1 MDADMNTDLEDFLN
15 GLEDKENEIVKDTT
29 VWEDIF
35 AALTSWKQSLIDSE
49 SLFETTVEFQ
59 RSIENIIRR
68 QELDGLLD
76 VQDAKELRYVAGLWT
91 TLLHNISTYNVG
103 CAFAKG
109 EIISLMLEL
118 YNLHQLDR
126 KTFITCCEKL

>member
-68 QELDGLLD
+68 QEIDGLLD